1 MKTKLLLVLILSVAA
16 LLVLFSTVGCVASAN
31 PTESATPES
40 ASPTDESSAPAPT
53 GLLEEVIVTRTPEPT
68 ATPGR
73 IEQQVEEL
81 AETVGLA
88 RTTFLGLSVVH
99 WSNLAI

>member
-31 PTESATPES
+31 PPEP